1 MYFHVKTTYTKDM
14 IAALYKVASV
24 TTQRKLNRF
33 PELFFRIGGIA
44 LIASGVVLLFM
55 NGSPRQIIIAFA
67 AGAFALVYH
76 KLVQMMIISSMWKNA
91 PKNRL
96 ANEFS
101 LGDEAMSCDD
111 GVDKLDIPYE
121 NVFAIYETDSAFYV
135 FPAKNQ
141 SYILPK
147 ADFDTGESAGFKGFI
162 EEKTGKTVGRIAL
175 KR

>member
-111 GVDKLDIPYE
+111 GVDKLDVAYE
-121 NVFAIYETDSAFYV
+121 NMLAVYETDGIYFV
-135 FPAKNQ
+135 FPSKNQ

-147 ADFDTGESAGFKGFI
+147 ADFDVGKSEDFRAFI
-162 EEKTGKTVGRIAL
+162 EENTGKKVEHI
-175 KR
+175 KVK